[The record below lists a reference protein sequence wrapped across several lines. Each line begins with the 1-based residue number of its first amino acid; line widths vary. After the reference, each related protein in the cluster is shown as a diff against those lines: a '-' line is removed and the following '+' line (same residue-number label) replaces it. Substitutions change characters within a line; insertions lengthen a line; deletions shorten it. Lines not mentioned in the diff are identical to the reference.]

1 MCHVSKNLHKKCES
15 NRTGKPGLV
24 TLGQTL
30 TIGLIVATLVISSIV
45 PPLRKLVIATLL
57 TVLRISVALPSLRI
71 VIVLVSGLF
80 ISTPVLLKVLSG
92 LEGLCSGLKR
102 TGARSEA
109 ASLLRIVVQVH
120 LLRLPREVLFLRSR
134 VVFPRI

>member
-1 MCHVSKNLHKKCES
+1 M
-15 NRTGKPGLV
+15 

-102 TGARSEA
+102 TGARSGA